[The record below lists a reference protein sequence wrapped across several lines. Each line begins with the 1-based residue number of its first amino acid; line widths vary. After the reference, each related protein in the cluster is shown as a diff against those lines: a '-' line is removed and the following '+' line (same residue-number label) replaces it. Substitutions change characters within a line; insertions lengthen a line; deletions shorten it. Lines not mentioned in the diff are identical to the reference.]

1 MNNPLF
7 GITLS
12 LVVYIF
18 FSKLQKMTK
27 SDVLNPLLFSGIAI
41 IFILGIFEIDFETY
55 NEGGKMVSMLIAP
68 ATVSLA
74 IPLYNNINLIKKNLK
89 VIVVSITTAVIVH
102 ALMLLALIVI
112 LKMDD
117 QIAFSLIPKSIT
129 TAIASDVSSNIGGI
143 KEITV
148 ASVIITGIIGAAA
161 SPLLNKLFKIK
172 DDKAIGLAL
181 GTSAHAVGTAKAAST
196 NEVQGS
202 FSSLGLI
209 LTGLT
214 TVLIAPFIVIIVASL

>member
-27 SDVLNPLLFSGIAI
+27 SDILNPLLFSGIAI

>member
-143 KEITV
+143 KKITV

>member
-41 IFILGIFEIDFETY
+41 IFILGIFEINFETY

-214 TVLIAPFIVIIVASL
+214 TVLIAPIIVIIVASL